1 MIPARSSNEASP
13 EKPVTAYIGLGSNL
27 QQPIQQVKQA
37 LQQLAKIPR
46 TRLMTASAL
55 YRSAP
60 LGPADQPDFINAVA
74 ALTTRLSPLELLS
87 ALQEIERQQGRV
99 REGER
104 WGPRTLDLDLL
115 LYGEQQIHN
124 DRLTVPHPGL
134 GERNFVLY
142 PLSDIAGKDLR
153 IPGLDALGHLLDAC
167 PRQGLELL
175 ESC

>member
-1 MIPARSSNEASP
+1 MTPTRCNEVLPGKS
-13 EKPVTAYIGLGSNL
+13 VTAYIGLGSNL
-27 QQPIQQVKQA
+27 QQPIRQVNQA

-46 TRLMTASAL
+46 TRLVTASSL

-60 LGPADQPDFINAVA
+60 LGPADQPDYINAVA
-74 ALTTRLSPLELLS
+74 ALATGLSPLELLD
-87 ALQEIERQQGRV
+87 ALQAIERQQGRV

-115 LYGEQQIHN
+115 LYGDLQIHN
-124 DRLTVPHPGL
+124 ERLTVPHPGL

-142 PLSDIAGKDLR
+142 PLYDIAGEDLR
-153 IPGLDALGHLLDAC
+153 IPGLDALGHLLLAC

>member
-1 MIPARSSNEASP
+1 MKPAGGDATPLLN
-13 EKPVTAYIGLGSNL
+13 PVTVYIGIGSNL
-27 QQPIQQVKQA
+27 QQPIEQVKQA
-37 LQQLAKIPR
+37 LHHLAEIPH
-46 TRLMTASAL
+46 TRLIAFSPL

-60 LGPADQPDFINAVA
+60 LGPADQPDYINAVA
-74 ALTTRLSPLELLS
+74 ALATRLSPLALLD
-87 ALQEIERQQGRV
+87 ALQAIERQQGRV

-142 PLSDIAGKDLR
+142 PLYDVAGEDLL
-153 IPGLDALGHLLDAC
+153 IPGLDTLGHLLNAC

-175 ESC
+175 ETC

>member
-1 MIPARSSNEASP
+1 MIPAGRNEATP
-13 EKPVTAYIGLGSNL
+13 EKSVTAYIGLGSNL
-27 QQPIQQVKQA
+27 QQPAQQVKQA
-37 LQQLAKIPR
+37 LQQLTKIPR
-46 TRLMTASAL
+46 TRLIAASPL

-60 LGPADQPDFINAVA
+60 LGPADQPDYINAVA
-74 ALTTRLSPLELLS
+74 ALATRLTPIALLD
-87 ALQEIERQQGRV
+87 ALQAIEQQQGRV

-115 LYGEQQIHN
+115 LYAEQQIRN

-142 PLSDIAGKDLR
+142 PLYDIAGEDLV
-153 IPGLDALGHLLDAC
+153 IPGLDTLGHLLEAC

-175 ESC
+175 EAC

>member
-1 MIPARSSNEASP
+1 MTPARSNETSP

-27 QQPIQQVKQA
+27 QQPSEQVNQA

-46 TRLMTASAL
+46 TRLLTASPL
-55 YRSAP
+55 YRSVP
-60 LGPADQPDFINAVA
+60 LGPADQPDYINAVA
-74 ALTTRLSPLELLS
+74 ALATRLSPLALLD
-87 ALQEIERQQGRV
+87 ALQAIERQQGRV

-115 LYGEQQIHN
+115 LYGDQQIHN

-142 PLSDIAGKDLR
+142 PLYDVAGEDLL
-153 IPGLDALGHLLDAC
+153 IPGLDTLGHLLHAC
-167 PRQGLELL
+167 PKQGLELL
-175 ESC
+175 ETC